1 MESEEYTS
9 LILNLQRPINCL
21 VDPDRNTR
29 RSGLDTLN
37 RELFKSPKDIQL
49 RVLLNTNL
57 GKNLVHTLND
67 LIEINREITL
77 NIFEKLF
84 TASEFKR

>member
-21 VDPDRNTR
+21 VDPDRNIR

-49 RVLLNTNL
+49 RVFLNTNL

-67 LIEINREITL
+67 LI
-77 NIFEKLF
+77 
-84 TASEFKR
+84 